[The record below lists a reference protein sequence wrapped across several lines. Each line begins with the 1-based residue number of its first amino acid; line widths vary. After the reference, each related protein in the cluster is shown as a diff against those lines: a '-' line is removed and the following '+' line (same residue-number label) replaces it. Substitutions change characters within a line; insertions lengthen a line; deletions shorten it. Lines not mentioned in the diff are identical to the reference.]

1 MTAEKIKKRL
11 LECASHMCFDYNGK
25 GCGIDPYYV
34 PEKKKNFFNI
44 WYGEDETCT
53 LNNIDDVMKSKFFN
67 GKSLEEIA
75 DIIEITEW

>member
-34 PEKKKNFFNI
+34 PEKKKTFLI
-44 WYGEDETCT
+44 YGMVRMKLAHCIILMT
-53 LNNIDDVMKSKFFN
+53 L
-67 GKSLEEIA
+67 
-75 DIIEITEW
+75 